1 MIIYKIIN
9 KINKKVYIGQTCES
23 LNRRFY
29 RHKSHARQGTD
40 THLYRAIRK
49 YGEENFTIEQI
60 DTANSQEEL
69 DNKEIYWIKY
79 YNSFKNG
86 YNSKISK
93 GKCGGDTLSKHKEK
107 KKISLKISKA
117 VSGGN
122 NSRATKVIAKNIITK
137 ETIYFNS
144 MSEAQKYFNL
154 KNHNHIRRRCTGDVK
169 KLFRNEWTFEYNLE
183 GVETIENTHKVEVS
197 RVD

>member
-23 LNRRFY
+23 LNRRFH

-107 KKISLKISKA
+107 EKISLKISKA

-122 NSRATKVIAKNIITK
+122 NSQATKVIAKNIITK

-144 MSEAQKYFNL
+144 MSETQKYFNL
-154 KNHNHIRRRCTGDVK
+154 KNHNHIKRRCAGDTK